1 MALVATPLERLRFDL
16 ADQLYTRHHPEAQEP
31 GTLANITA
39 TVWHPGATTATAR
52 EAAALFI
59 RRYRDYRPW
68 NKSARF
74 GLVLSAL
81 GNRAEFARDRERW
94 HSEVTGM
101 SVEDYAPYF
110 RGLEA
115 LSQAL
120 PKQTNDFPTAFVAMA
135 PRSMRAQ
142 TTAELE
148 ALRDRLYTATPRGFY
163 GHVLRVKPCDA
174 EVIMMRHFNSVTEK
188 RLELVS
194 L

>member
-1 MALVATPLERLRFDL
+1 MAPVITPLERLRFDL
-16 ADQLYTRHHPEAQEP
+16 ADQIYTRHYPEAQEL

-39 TVWHPGATTATAR
+39 TVWHPEATTATAR

-68 NKSARF
+68 NRSARY

-81 GNRAEFARDRERW
+81 NGHGEFAEERERW
-94 HSEVTGM
+94 RTEVTGM

-110 RGLEA
+110 RGLKA
-115 LSQAL
+115 LAEAL

-135 PRSMRAQ
+135 PRAVRAQ

-163 GHVLRVKPCDA
+163 SHTLRVKAGAA
-174 EVIMMRHFNSVTEK
+174 EGIMLRHFNALTEK
-188 RLELVS
+188 RLELVAP
-194 L
+194 